1 MSEAEPV
8 EIRNDPQSER
18 YVATIGGTEAG
29 AVYYERG
36 GNQITFTHTE
46 VSDAFGGHGVGGKLA
61 ELALDE
67 ARSAGAEVVPQCP
80 FVAHYIA
87 RHPAYLD
94 LVPLSLRERVS
105 NS

>member
-1 MSEAEPV
+1 MSGAEPV
-8 EIRNDPQSER
+8 EIRNEPQSER

-29 AVYYERG
+29 AVYYERA

-61 ELALDE
+61 KLALDD
-67 ARSAGAEVVPQCP
+67 ARNAHADVVPQCP

-94 LVPLSLRERVS
+94 LVPMSLRERVAS
-105 NS
+105 S